1 MGVEDG
7 LLGWCMFGVLKVPL
21 RGGRHWGSDV
31 WPVGGRCRWQWTALG
46 QSWEGL
52 GEKWFY
58 THQNNIILMLGK
70 NKIKLIEPFGSSIRP
85 SVQSVRFQFNF
96 FPTQLARP
104 YRNYEGSN
112 RSNPLFKIIILI
124 EGLIQLLL
132 YSDWRKGESL
142 EESKFIHRVHKLM
155 AEIYPLHQSCQLPTE
170 DQATPS
176 SMVSVRVDG
185 HDAKLQS
192 TV

>member
-1 MGVEDG
+1 
-7 LLGWCMFGVLKVPL
+7 
-21 RGGRHWGSDV
+21 
-31 WPVGGRCRWQWTALG
+31 
-46 QSWEGL
+46 
-52 GEKWFY
+52 
-58 THQNNIILMLGK
+58 MLGK
-70 NKIKLIEPFGSSIRP
+70 NKIKLIEPFGSSIGP
-85 SVQSVRFQFNF
+85 SVQPVRFQFNF

-104 YRNYEGSN
+104 YRNYEGLN

-192 TV
+192 TVYKTPQKGHVNKQISICILP